1 MGAFLPT
8 VYAPERAVCLL
19 VVEDHDSTR
28 ETLTEGLRLYGHRVF
43 AASTCDEARRLLRK
57 QHFDAVL
64 LDVNLP
70 DASGYELLRA
80 VRGDSVRSSLS
91 RPDLPVLMV
100 SGDGGEGDRVRGFEL
115 GCDDYLVKP
124 YSFGELRG
132 RLAAVLRR
140 VGESTPR
147 DLQYLDELV
156 IDHHERRVELAG
168 LPVRLTAK
176 EWGLLAALASDAT
189 RLFTR
194 EQLLHAV
201 WGFHSGGATRTL
213 DAHACRLRRKLA
225 HGSREYVVNVW
236 GVGYRLCDPS
246 PVDDSGEQS

>member
-8 VYAPERAVCLL
+8 VYAPERTACLL
-19 VVEDHDSTR
+19 VVEDHDLTR
-28 ETLTEGLRLYGHRVF
+28 ETLTKGLRLYGHRVF
-43 AASTCDEARRLLRK
+43 AASTCEEARRMLRR
-57 QHFDAVL
+57 QHFDAIL

-70 DASGYELLRA
+70 DSSGYDLLRA
-80 VRGDSVRSSLS
+80 VRGDSVNSNVS
-91 RPDLPVLMV
+91 RPDLPVMMV
-100 SGDGGEGDRVRGFEL
+100 SGDGGESDRVRGFEL

-140 VGESTPR
+140 AGEAAPR
-147 DLQYLDELV
+147 DLQHVGELV
-156 IDHHERRVELAG
+156 IDHHARRVQLAG
-168 LPVRLTAK
+168 VPVQLTAK
-176 EWGLLAALASDAT
+176 EWGLLAALASDST

-201 WGFHSGGATRTL
+201 WGYRSGGATRTL
-213 DAHACRLRRKLA
+213 DAHACRLRRKLS

-246 PVDDSGEQS
+246 PTDDLGESS